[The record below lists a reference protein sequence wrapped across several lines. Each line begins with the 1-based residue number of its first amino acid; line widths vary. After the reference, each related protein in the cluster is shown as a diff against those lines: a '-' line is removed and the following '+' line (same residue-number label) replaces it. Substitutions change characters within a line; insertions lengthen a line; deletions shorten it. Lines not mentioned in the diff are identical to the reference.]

1 MKDTLTL
8 ENPIKINGHE
18 INELT
23 YDATEITAD
32 MFSEACARSAA
43 LDKTKAVTFKL
54 KENDYSLHL
63 YLGFMAII
71 AVNPSVDITDLERI
85 KGVDVLHVS
94 NIGMLFI
101 LGRLGGRSDENSLS
115 EPSESTVDISTQA

>member
-1 MKDTLTL
+1 MKDTLIL
-8 ENPIKINGHE
+8 ENPIKINGQE
-18 INELT
+18 TKELT
-23 YDATEITAD
+23 YDATEITAE

-71 AVNPSVDITDLERI
+71 AVNPSIDITDLERI
-85 KGVDVLHVS
+85 KGIDILHLS

-101 LGRLGGRSDENSLS
+101 LGRLGGHSDESSLS
-115 EPSESTVDISTQA
+115 EPSENTADISTQA

>member
-1 MKDTLTL
+1 
-8 ENPIKINGHE
+8 
-18 INELT
+18 
-23 YDATEITAD
+23 
-32 MFSEACARSAA
+32 
-43 LDKTKAVTFKL
+43 
-54 KENDYSLHL
+54 
-63 YLGFMAII
+63 MAII

-85 KGVDVLHVS
+85 KGIDVLHVS